1 VRSRP
6 WKYTW
11 YTRIHDRL
19 VLKYAAKK
27 ESLRKWLFIKLGG
40 HEELHR
46 RECAIRNYLADQHA
60 QAVRRERD
68 ALARLIR
75 PLIRVHAQRDFNM
88 FNMSYTV
95 QINDCLLYESRND
108 RKAMVEHL
116 AEQIA
121 HELMNAQPVYRR

>member
-6 WKYTW
+6 WKYSW

-46 RECAIRNYLADQHA
+46 RECAMRNYLADQHA
-60 QAVRRERD
+60 QTVRREREQ
-68 ALARLIR
+68 LAKLIR
-75 PLIRVHAQRDFNM
+75 PLIHVRVQRHFNEM
-88 FNMSYTV
+88 NMSYTV
-95 QINDCLLYESRND
+95 TISDHLLYNSRND
-108 RKAMVEHL
+108 RQAMVEHL

-121 HELMNAQPVYRR
+121 HELMNAQPVSRR

>member
-1 VRSRP
+1 M
-6 WKYTW
+6 
-11 YTRIHDRL
+11 HDRI

-27 ESLRKWLFIKLGG
+27 ESLRKWMFIKLGG

-60 QAVRRERD
+60 QTVRREREQ
-68 ALARLIR
+68 LAKLIR
-75 PLIRVHAQRDFNM
+75 PLIRARVERDPNM

-95 QINDCLLYESRND
+95 QISDRLLYESRND
-108 RKAMVEHL
+108 RQAMIGHL

-121 HELMNAQPVYRR
+121 SELMNAQPVYRY